1 MTNNEVSRL
10 CGGTFFT
17 QLLRSRKPTVTQR
30 QRTQGETDVFHNE
43 DVLFALLQLVQPDA
57 IKANLEIHLKPTQQ
71 TSKSAMAV

>member
-43 DVLFALLQLVQPDA
+43 DVLFALLQQ
-57 IKANLEIHLKPTQQ
+57 LEIHLKPTQQ